1 MSQLKKIVITGGF
14 PGERA
19 SVLRQLQAAFTQ
31 RGYSVL
37 ILPDGASALLSGG
50 ITPQTCGVEIYGEQL
65 LRLQLETEKIFCAAA
80 TGVQNKKCLLLC
92 GRGAMDGAAD
102 LPEWLFTGIL
112 QHMGCHM
119 LELRDEYDAVF
130 HLPASDSRWIAAWT
144 GHPHLR
150 MIRSAPGGLKDCV
163 QSLLTEL
170 SFFLGDPE
178 PLELER
184 KYLIEYP
191 DIAWLDN
198 QVACR
203 SVSLV
208 QTYLKAGDGEERRV
222 RRRSDGGGC
231 LCYETVKRT
240 LSGFK
245 RVETERR
252 ISEEEYQ
259 RLLKEADPDS
269 RTISKTRYYL
279 AYADQYFELDIY
291 PFWQDKAIVEL
302 ECSDEHTEAVFPKEL
317 KVIREVT
324 YDADYKNAA
333 LARLQKP

>member
-1 MSQLKKIVITGGF
+1 MAQPEKIVITGGL

-19 SVLRQLQAAFTQ
+19 VALRWLHEAFTQ
-31 RGYSVL
+31 KGYSVL
-37 ILPDGASALLSGG
+37 LLPDAASALLNSG
-50 ITPQTCGVEIYGEQL
+50 ITPQICGTELYAEQL

-80 TGVQNKKCLLLC
+80 GGIQNQRCLLLC
-92 GRGAMDGAAD
+92 ERGVMDGAAD
-102 LPEWLFTGIL
+102 LPDGAFAGMLRHLGYHI
-112 QHMGCHM
+112 
-119 LELRDEYDAVF
+119 LELRDDYDAVF
-130 HLPASDSRWIAAWT
+130 HLPAPDFRWIAAWT
-144 GHPHLR
+144 GHPHFR
-150 MIRSAPGGLKDCV
+150 MIRSAPGGLKGCV
-163 QSLLTEL
+163 QSLFTEL

-191 DIAWLDN
+191 DIAWLEG
-198 QVACR
+198 QAACR

-208 QTYLKAGDGEERRV
+208 QTYLKSGNGEERRV
-222 RRRSDGGGC
+222 RKRSDGGGC

-240 LSGFK
+240 VSGFK

-259 RLLKEADPDS
+259 HLLKEADPDR

-279 AYADQYFELDIY
+279 AYADQYFELDLY
-291 PFWQDKAIVEL
+291 PFWQDKAIIEL
-302 ECSDEHTEAVFPKEL
+302 ECSDEHTEAVFPEQI
-317 KVIREVT
+317 KVIRDVT

-333 LARLQKP
+333 LARLQVP